1 MRVAASFNKLPGF
14 FRISGYEQAAR
25 MAPQILLPYSQYA
38 HLVDRVSKTYP
49 ELGEIR
55 KKVLSENE

>member
-1 MRVAASFNKLPGF
+1 
-14 FRISGYEQAAR
+14 